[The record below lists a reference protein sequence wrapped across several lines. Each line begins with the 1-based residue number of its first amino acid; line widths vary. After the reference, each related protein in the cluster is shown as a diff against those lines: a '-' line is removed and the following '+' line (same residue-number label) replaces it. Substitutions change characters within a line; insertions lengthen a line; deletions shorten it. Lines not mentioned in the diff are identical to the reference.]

1 MVAPNQ
7 EAIMDDPVRML
18 QQEVSRLRG
27 ENRDL
32 KDEVAVLRSSIQA
45 LVGLQDVID
54 RLTPETDVLVL
65 LDDVLA
71 SALAAVGASD
81 GSFLL
86 VDEETDELVF
96 AVVHGQARERLT
108 GFRIPVGEGIAGW
121 VAENRVPAVVED
133 VSSDH
138 RFSPR
143 VDTTFDFQTR
153 SLACVPLLN
162 AERVLGVIEAIN
174 KDYDRDFTD
183 QDRDLLQ
190 VIGQLAAIA
199 IRRAESFSEDAEESA
214 S

>member
-1 MVAPNQ
+1 
-7 EAIMDDPVRML
+7 MDDPLRLL
-18 QQEVSRLRG
+18 QQEVNRLRG

-32 KDEVAVLRSSIQA
+32 KDEVAILRSSIQA

-65 LDDVLA
+65 VDDVLA

-81 GSFLL
+81 GSLLL

-96 AVVHGQARERLT
+96 TVVHGQARERLT
-108 GFRIPVGEGIAGW
+108 GFRIPIGEGIAGW

-133 VSSDH
+133 ASTDH
-138 RFSPR
+138 RFSAR

-153 SLACVPLLN
+153 SLACVPMLS
-162 AERVLGVIEAIN
+162 ADRVLGVIEAIN
-174 KDYDRDFTD
+174 KDYDREFTD

-199 IRRAESFSEDAEESA
+199 IRRAESFSDEIDES

>member
-1 MVAPNQ
+1 M
-7 EAIMDDPVRML
+7 EDPVRLL

-32 KDEVAVLRSSIQA
+32 KDEVAILRSSIQA

-54 RLTPETDVLVL
+54 RLTPETDVLLL

-81 GSFLL
+81 GSLLL

-96 AVVHGQARERLT
+96 TVVHGQARERLT

-121 VAENRVPAVVED
+121 VAEHRVPAVVED
-133 VSSDH
+133 ASNDH
-138 RFSPR
+138 RFSAR

-153 SLACVPLLN
+153 TLTCVPLLS
-162 AERVLGVIEAIN
+162 ADRVLGVIEAVN

-190 VIGQLAAIA
+190 VVGQLAAIA
-199 IRRAESFSEDAEESA
+199 IRRAESFTEEPEEA
-214 S
+214 TG